1 MKIRRVKYLFPIA
14 YAIFV
19 YCIISGEF
27 GIFLNDALIG
37 LSIITVLYPIYLV
50 IPHYK
55 RNKNVVKDS
64 FHSERM
70 ILNINIDGHEH
81 KIAINEIDFS
91 SSDDV
96 VIRGVLAD
104 ENINE

>member
-1 MKIRRVKYLFPIA
+1 MRIRRIKYIVPIA
-14 YAIFV
+14 YTIFV
-19 YCIISGEF
+19 LLIVSGSF
-27 GIFLNDALIG
+27 GIFLNNALIG
-37 LSIITVLYPIYLV
+37 LLIVSCLFPLYFI

-55 RNKNVVKDS
+55 TNRKIVKDS

-91 SSDDV
+91 NNDDV
-96 VIRGVLAD
+96 QIRGVLID

>member
-1 MKIRRVKYLFPIA
+1 MRIRRVKYLIPIV

-19 YCIISGEF
+19 ALIISGSF
-27 GIFLNDALIG
+27 GIFLNNALIG
-37 LSIITVLYPIYLV
+37 LLIVSCLFPLYFI

-55 RNKNVVKDS
+55 TNRKIVKDS

-91 SSDDV
+91 NNDDV
-96 VIRGVLAD
+96 QIRGVLID
-104 ENINE
+104 ENINI

>member
-1 MKIRRVKYLFPIA
+1 MKIRSVKYLIPIV

-19 YCIISGEF
+19 ALIVSGSF
-27 GIFLNDALIG
+27 GIYLNNALMG
-37 LSIITVLYPIYLV
+37 LLIVSCLFPVYFM

-55 RNKNVVKDS
+55 TNRKIVKDP

-81 KIAINEIDFS
+81 KIAIDEIEFS
-91 SSDDV
+91 NNDDV
-96 VIRGVLAD
+96 QIRGVLIG